1 MTRVKIC
8 GITNVED
15 ALLAIEAGA
24 DALGFIF
31 VEGTPRYVQ
40 PSRVEGILGRIPPF
54 AVTVGVFANQP
65 LHEVERLAKGL
76 HLSVVQL
83 HGDEDPEGCRTL
95 TIRFIKAIRMK
106 ETGSLEILPR
116 YPEASAFLL
125 DSFAEGRLG
134 GTGHP
139 FPWELAARAKAY
151 GPIILS
157 GGLTPENVEEAVA
170 RVRPYGVDVSSGVEA
185 SPGRK
190 DHKKLREFIERAKGA
205 T

>member
-8 GITNVED
+8 GITNVGD
-15 ALLAIEAGA
+15 ALLAVEAGA

-31 VEGTPRYVQ
+31 VEGTPRYVP
-40 PSRVEGILGRIPPF
+40 PSRVEGIIGRIPPLV
-54 AVTVGVFANQP
+54 ATVGVFANQP

-83 HGDEDPEGCRTL
+83 HGDEDPEGCRKL
-95 TIRFIKAIRMK
+95 TIRFIKAIRIK
-106 ETGSLEILPR
+106 DVGSLDTLPR
-116 YPEASAFLL
+116 YPRASAFLL

-134 GTGHP
+134 GTGHS
-139 FPWELAARAKAY
+139 FPWELAVKAKAY

-157 GGLTPENVEEAVA
+157 GGLTPENVEEAVT
-170 RVRPYGVDVSSGVEA
+170 RVHPYGVDVSSGVEA

-190 DHKKLREFIERAKGA
+190 DPQKLRAFIERAKGA

>member
-8 GITNVED
+8 GITNVQD

-40 PSRVEGILGRIPPF
+40 PAHVEGIIRRLPPF
-54 AVTVGVFANQP
+54 VVTVGVFANQP
-65 LHEVERLAKGL
+65 LPEVERLAKAL
-76 HLSVVQL
+76 QLSVVQL
-83 HGDEDPEGCRTL
+83 HGDEDPGECRRLTL
-95 TIRFIKAIRMK
+95 RFIKAVRMK
-106 ETGSLEILPR
+106 DPSSLEIFPR
-116 YPEASAFLL
+116 YPEATAFLL

-139 FPWELAARAKAY
+139 FPWELAERAKAY

-157 GGLTPENVEEAVA
+157 GGLTPQNVEEAVTK
-170 RVRPYGVDVSSGVEA
+170 VRPYGVDVSSGVEA

-190 DHKKLREFIERAKGA
+190 DPEKLREFIRRAKGA
-205 T
+205 L